1 LVTSQVKPD
10 SKRGNEA
17 PLLDREQQYSGRAFE
32 MSNIVSRIF
41 RRYTLAHERFLL
53 FGNQMKMYRH
63 DLGIVKKLYSES
75 MVRLLPA

>member
-1 LVTSQVKPD
+1 MVM
-10 SKRGNEA
+10 
-17 PLLDREQQYSGRAFE
+17 PLRRDDWPAILEESHRILLCS
-32 MSNIVSRIF
+32 SNIVSRIF